1 MVNWT
6 EREINWVLENRWKQ
20 LVLKTG
26 GKSVEVDWIGLQ
38 REVESGLSR
47 RLRREVQAE
56 PLILCLVQPAPGGTR
71 AYKPQLDQQP
81 DSRQVVKKTTDRA
94 PKTTNASITNKEAI
108 SQTEQKINSESNS
121 EEMPSGRTRRRRSA
135 TS

>member
-1 MVNWT
+1 MGSSRTGIVDTRVLKERQQLADDGVMVAPPRVNLRGVITNVDAKTMVNWT

-56 PLILCLVQPAPGGTR
+56 P
-71 AYKPQLDQQP
+71 
-81 DSRQVVKKTTDRA
+81 
-94 PKTTNASITNKEAI
+94 
-108 SQTEQKINSESNS
+108 
-121 EEMPSGRTRRRRSA
+121 
-135 TS
+135 

>member
-1 MVNWT
+1 MG
-6 EREINWVLENRWKQ
+6 LENRWKQ

-81 DSRQVVKKTTDRA
+81 DSRQVIKKTNDTA
-94 PKTTNASITNKEAI
+94 TKLNNSTVTNKETSAPI
-108 SQTEQKINSESNS
+108 EQQINSESNS
-121 EEMPSGRTRRRRSA
+121 EQMPSGRTRRRRSA
-135 TS
+135 IS